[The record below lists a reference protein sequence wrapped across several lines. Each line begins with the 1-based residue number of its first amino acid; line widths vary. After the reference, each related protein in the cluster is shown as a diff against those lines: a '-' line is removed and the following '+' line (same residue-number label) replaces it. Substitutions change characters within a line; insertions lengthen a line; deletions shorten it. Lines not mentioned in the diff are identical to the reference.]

1 MRFRKM
7 FPREIIVTYDFNVQN
22 FYSSKRITRI
32 HVSLLLRSSEE
43 RGDDGVSK
51 VERDESLRE

>member
-1 MRFRKM
+1 M
-7 FPREIIVTYDFNVQN
+7 FPREIIMTYDFNVQN

>member
-1 MRFRKM
+1 M
-7 FPREIIVTYDFNVQN
+7 THDFNVQN
-22 FYSSKRITRI
+22 FYSSKRIIRI